1 MQSDRK
7 GEKTDREVPVR
18 RLIRPGPWQ
27 WGNPRTRK
35 VRSRNCNL
43 ELRMEEVKSSEM
55 NASEIG
61 MRKGESYDGS
71 KRGGLFLPAIWWFL
85 DLQQRERQK

>member
-1 MQSDRK
+1 
-7 GEKTDREVPVR
+7 
-18 RLIRPGPWQ
+18 
-27 WGNPRTRK
+27 
-35 VRSRNCNL
+35 
-43 ELRMEEVKSSEM
+43 MEEVKSSEM